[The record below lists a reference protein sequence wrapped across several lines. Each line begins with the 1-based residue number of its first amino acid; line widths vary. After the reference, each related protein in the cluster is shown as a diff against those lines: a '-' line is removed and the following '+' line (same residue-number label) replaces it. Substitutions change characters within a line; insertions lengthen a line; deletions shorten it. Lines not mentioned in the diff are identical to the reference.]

1 MAQIAKLTKED
12 KGHVRA
18 LELFIMKEYFE
29 ATLNRKWDDLSQ
41 EFVDQLGAT
50 HKGSFERYLGSGLS
64 FVAKEDGQIVGF
76 VFAQMVEHMSNLPK
90 AVWIENIGVHP
101 SYRRRG
107 IGLQLLKRLA
117 TESKKKGAIAVGS
130 DADLVLI
137 DPNEEWT
144 LRAADLHM
152 RTDFNPYEGRRV
164 RGRPVLT
171 LSRGRLIVE
180 QGRFLGEE
188 GWGRFLPQRI

>member
-117 TESKKKGAIAVGS
+117 TESKKKGAIAVQSAIMPDNPKSVMMHKKAGFFM
-130 DADLVLI
+130 DARKIAFLDLAGLK
-137 DPNEEWT
+137 
-144 LRAADLHM
+144 
-152 RTDFNPYEGRRV
+152 
-164 RGRPVLT
+164 
-171 LSRGRLIVE
+171 
-180 QGRFLGEE
+180 
-188 GWGRFLPQRI
+188 